1 MTRPKIER
9 MCPFFIVSD
18 VGQTL
23 AFYCDKLGFE
33 TSFQEPDEEPFLG
46 IVGRDGAML
55 FVKAGEAEP
64 LPNPWRDPAMRWDAY
79 LLVPDPDAL
88 ADEFSDRG
96 VVFSV
101 PLKIRTMGCV
111 ASRSPI
117 PTGYVLFFGRPR
129 GKS

>member
-33 TSFQEPDEEPFLG
+33 TWVQEPDEKPFFG

-55 FVKAGEAEP
+55 FA
-64 LPNPWRDPAMRWDAY
+64 
-79 LLVPDPDAL
+79 
-88 ADEFSDRG
+88 
-96 VVFSV
+96 
-101 PLKIRTMGCV
+101 
-111 ASRSPI
+111 
-117 PTGYVLFFGRPR
+117 
-129 GKS
+129 